1 MRAGSLIAVTV
12 SLSAVVVSGYASG
25 SVGIVADAV
34 ESASRQPPWGKGTKS
49 KNAAPETSGFGA
61 RVQPAAQPQPQPPA
75 AQRPLSR
82 FERIQAE
89 RARDR
94 SAAADFRARL
104 ARGEKRRA
112 AFLARLRA
120 EGGTAEPARAEGFG
134 ARVKRTRKRAQDVTP
149 KPPFERGGGG

>member
-12 SLSAVVVSGYASG
+12 SLAAVVVSGYASG
-25 SVGIVADAV
+25 SVGTVADAV
-34 ESASRQPPWGKGTKS
+34 ESASFEPPWRKPAKPKPG
-49 KNAAPETSGFGA
+49 ASGFGD
-61 RVQPAAQPQPQPPA
+61 RVQPAAQPQPPA

-120 EGGTAEPARAEGFG
+120 GGGTAEPERAEGFG
-134 ARVKRTRKRAQDVTP
+134 ARVKRTRKRAHDVTP